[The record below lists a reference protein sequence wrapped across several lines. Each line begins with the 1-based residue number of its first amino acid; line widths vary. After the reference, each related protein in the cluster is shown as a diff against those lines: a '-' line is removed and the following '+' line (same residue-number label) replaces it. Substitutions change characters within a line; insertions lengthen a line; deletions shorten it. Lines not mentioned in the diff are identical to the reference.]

1 MRSLSDILQTKTS
14 KLTVR
19 ELKKAISY
27 YTAEANV
34 RITEYRQGGFE
45 LNDKR
50 YKKDIAEQRIEKK
63 IASLKKRAGTESRV
77 GEIGVGTKGKSKEQ
91 LKTQLSAIKNF
102 IEKDY
107 FTPKGLAHQ
116 AAVDEQRYK
125 TFKDRYGKLTRE
137 EYKQFIEVLTDLRET
152 IVGFKYE
159 NVEGS
164 FGQAFVDTPDKK
176 KFGEY
181 VKEVLQTED
190 ANGNAVWQTKE
201 DVLQEVKK
209 RIDADLRAE
218 KAKAEREKSGRRKTY
233 ARVHRRK

>member
-14 KLTVR
+14 KLTVK

-63 IASLKKRAGTESRV
+63 IESLKKRAGTESRT
-77 GEIGVGTKGKSKEQ
+77 GEIGVGVKGKNKEQ
-91 LKTQLSAIKNF
+91 LRTQLSAIKNF
-102 IEKDY
+102 VEKDY

-125 TFKDRYGKLTRE
+125 TFKERYGKLTRE
-137 EYKQFIEVLTDLRET
+137 DYKTFIDVITDLRET
-152 IVGFKYE
+152 VTGFKYE
-159 NVEGS
+159 NVEGT
-164 FGQAFVDTPDKK
+164 FGQAYVDTPDKK
-176 KFGEY
+176 KFVDY
-181 VKEVLQTED
+181 VKEVLQE
-190 ANGNAVWQTKE
+190 E
-201 DVLQEVKK
+201 DVLGNRVYRDKKEVFDEVKK
-209 RIDADLRAE
+209 RVDAAI
-218 KAKAEREKSGRRKTY
+218 KAEREKAEEEKSN